1 MDRTLL
7 SEAQILRARQDP
19 RFRQILLA
27 KSLEQLLGSMHRMQ
41 HSAGNLGPDGARHL
55 REGALMAVKLADRLR
70 ALDEQLGPLSRA
82 G

>member
-1 MDRTLL
+1 MNRI
-7 SEAQILRARQDP
+7 SEADISRARADP

-41 HSAGNLGPDGARHL
+41 RSPANFGPDGARHL
-55 REGALMAVKLADRLR
+55 REGALMAVRLADRIR
-70 ALDEQLGPLSRA
+70 ALDEQLGPISKT